1 MGNEAAS
8 SAFDEAENMRPEY
21 DCSGGVRGKHHLAY
35 QSGYTVRVHKADGS
49 IVEEQYVP
57 PPRTVV
63 LDPDVFAYFP
73 DSESVNRALRALI
86 EIVPQKR
93 SA

>member
-1 MGNEAAS
+1 MSNEEAS
-8 SAFDEAENMRPEY
+8 SSFDEVEEMQPEY
-21 DCSGGVRGKHHLAY
+21 DFSGGISGKHHLAY
-35 QSGYTVRVHKADGS
+35 QSGSTVRVNKADGS
-49 IVEEQYVP
+49 VVEEEHIP

-86 EIVPQKR
+86 EIVPQKH